1 MPFTKFWNL
10 APNPQDETVLDMYVY
25 GQIKSAASFFGS
37 QDDVV
42 SGEFVRDL
50 NQYENIKTINV
61 HINSPGG
68 SVFAAAAIINQL
80 RKHPA
85 CVHTWCDGV
94 CASAAVGILLAANPG
109 CRHMSRATLLMIHN
123 PSTEARGDQ
132 KTFIKTADLLGKVKQ
147 TLLNI
152 YVEGTGLS
160 AEQLSQMMDDET
172 YLDADEAKGYNFVDD
187 ITEETVTYDFRN
199 DGSFACNGISM
210 DVAASLNVSKLK
222 SHLEQLAQGNNTN
235 SKEGG
240 LSKMPETFE
249 AFLSEQEDSVQAL
262 INGAITAAVTV
273 REQELTSQNETALQN
288 LQNQVDT
295 LTAELAEAR
304 KPQNPDPNA
313 SILEGMS
320 EEARALLTQ
329 AQADAVEA
337 RQKLAAMEEAQALAA
352 FKGTLAVYDKLPLTD
367 EHVKALFTLSK
378 SNPEMLNQLQDLMKV
393 ANAAMAAGFGELGSA
408 QGTPVGATA
417 FDRLETAISD
427 YRKQHEQASYNE
439 AMKAV
444 LREDPSLY
452 DAYRDEMGM

>member
-1 MPFTKFWNL
+1 
-10 APNPQDETVLDMYVY
+10 
-25 GQIKSAASFFGS
+25 
-37 QDDVV
+37 
-42 SGEFVRDL
+42 
-50 NQYENIKTINV
+50 
-61 HINSPGG
+61 
-68 SVFAAAAIINQL
+68 
-80 RKHPA
+80 
-85 CVHTWCDGV
+85 
-94 CASAAVGILLAANPG
+94 
-109 CRHMSRATLLMIHN
+109 
-123 PSTEARGDQ
+123 
-132 KTFIKTADLLGKVKQ
+132 
-147 TLLNI
+147 
-152 YVEGTGLS
+152 
-160 AEQLSQMMDDET
+160 
-172 YLDADEAKGYNFVDD
+172 
-187 ITEETVTYDFRN
+187 
-199 DGSFACNGISM
+199 
-210 DVAASLNVSKLK
+210 
-222 SHLEQLAQGNNTN
+222 
-235 SKEGG
+235 
-240 LSKMPETFE
+240 MPETFE

-262 INGAITAAVTV
+262 INGAITAAVTA

-337 RQKLAAMEEAQALAA
+337 RQKLAAMEEAQALAT